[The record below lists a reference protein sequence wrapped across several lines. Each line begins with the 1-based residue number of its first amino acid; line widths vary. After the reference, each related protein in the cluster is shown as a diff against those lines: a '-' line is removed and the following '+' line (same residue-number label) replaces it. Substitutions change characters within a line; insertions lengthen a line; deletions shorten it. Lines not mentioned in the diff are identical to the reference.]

1 MLPFELTD
9 SARER
14 IEQVG
19 KATMTF
25 RVWAVMHSGHLAIE
39 VFFEDMRSPEIEY
52 KKFQD
57 KNVIAYIPTN
67 HYDFIRGVTVDFSG
81 WDEEYEVNYSHSM
94 TFNHRG
100 FECLPHQ
107 VETSEIRLSWFEV
120 NEVIKK
126 LFWMNYL
133 PPYCLHRQAAASN
146 YLRVKKAEEAAR
158 DYPKRWREEELK
170 LTLFSLEELGEA
182 IQIGLNED

>member
-14 IEQVG
+14 IEQIG
-19 KATMTF
+19 KATMTL
-25 RVWAVMHSGHLAIE
+25 RVWGVMPSGHLAIE

-52 KKFQD
+52 KEFQD

-67 HYDFIRGVTVDFSG
+67 HYDFIRGVTIDFSG
-81 WDEEYEVNYSHSM
+81 WNKEYEEDYNHSM

-100 FECLPHQ
+100 FECLPHL

-120 NEVIKK
+120 NGVIEKI
-126 LFWMNYL
+126 FWMNFNL
-133 PPYCLHRQAAASN
+133 PYSLHRQAAASN
-146 YLRVKKAEEAAR
+146 YLLEKKE
-158 DYPKRWREEELK
+158 DRETIQES
-170 LTLFSLEELGEA
+170 LFSFKELEKA
-182 IQIGLNED
+182 IQVGFSEH